1 MGQLSRDEHHE
12 EKRDAHGSFAGTQ
25 GSNTRMVKFELYPG
39 TP

>member
-25 GSNTRMVKFELYPG
+25 GSNARMVKFELYPG